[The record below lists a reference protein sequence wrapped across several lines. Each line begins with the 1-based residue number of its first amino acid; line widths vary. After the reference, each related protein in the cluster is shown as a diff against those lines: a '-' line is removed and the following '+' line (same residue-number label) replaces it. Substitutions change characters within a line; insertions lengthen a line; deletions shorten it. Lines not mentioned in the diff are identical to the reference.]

1 MRSWI
6 LTAFLLLPSTV
17 LAAGPPTEI
26 RLRAPE
32 SALTAGQRGSLV
44 IELLGENDQPAPAL
58 QDLQI
63 RLEGIG
69 ALTREKSVTLPAG
82 ASRIEVPIQAPKP
95 GLWQIEAKAPGLAS
109 GFAAVTCL
117 RERPQPAT
125 EIKALQLPAAVE
137 KKIERDLKVAA
148 AKPERQRRKELDILM
163 RRTAAEVATMESVA
177 AGDEPDDE
185 QPPPPPPP
193 PLPGLAEA
201 ALAQGKVR
209 LIAQPPRLRR
219 ERGGWE
225 SSRVEAYWFQG
236 DAPELSPRDVIL
248 SLVVEQGSGA
258 AVAPTLLN
266 IPSGQFKSAE
276 AARISARQVETA
288 VIRAFYPGGSSEPLQ
303 IEFMQ
308 SVPVRLAFDSQEQTF
323 RGLTEVTTDLFVR
336 LLDDA
341 QMPVIATHDVPVNVV
356 VQGPLGAQSSQTK
369 VPAGATQAKVSVDLN
384 RPGRYTVRASAPGMA
399 DPEPAKIRFALDWL
413 LLASSLIG
421 GILGSLTRVLYRREK
436 VWPKGLARVLALGVA
451 AALLVLL
458 LSLFGVLSVLGNVLP
473 AAKTLE
479 KIPATNLFGALLLG
493 FIAGMVFDKV
503 LGRFLGD
510 TKGGRKPKRKT
521 PEAAPATSG

>member
-32 SALTAGQRGSLV
+32 SALTAGQRGSLM
-44 IELLGENDQPAPAL
+44 IELLAENGRPVPAL
-58 QDLQI
+58 QDVQI

-69 ALTREKSVTLPAG
+69 NLSRESSVTLPAG

-95 GLWQIEAKAPGLAS
+95 GLWQIEARAPGLAS
-109 GFAAVTCL
+109 GFGVVTCL
-117 RERPQPAT
+117 KET
-125 EIKALQLPAAVE
+125 
-137 KKIERDLKVAA
+137 
-148 AKPERQRRKELDILM
+148 RRVKQVKG
-163 RRTAAEVATMESVA
+163 RTGIRIAAEADDPSSPPGESA
-177 AGDEPDDE
+177 AFGSGGAID
-185 QPPPPPPP
+185 
-193 PLPGLAEA
+193 GR
-201 ALAQGKVR
+201 VR

-225 SSRVEAYWFQG
+225 SSRVEAFWFQG
-236 DAPELSPRDVIL
+236 DAPELSPRDLTL

-276 AARISARQVETA
+276 AALISARQAETA
-288 VIRAFYPGGSSEPLQ
+288 VIKAFYPGGSSDSLS
-303 IEFMQ
+303 IEFLQ
-308 SVPVRLAFDSQEQTF
+308 SVPARLAFDSQEQTF
-323 RGLTEVTTDLFVR
+323 RGLTEVATDLFVR

-341 QMPVIATHDVPVNVV
+341 QIPVIASQDVPVDIV
-356 VQGPLGAQSSQTK
+356 VQGPVGAQSFQTK
-369 VPAGATQAKVSVDLN
+369 VPAGSTQAKVSVDLN

-399 DPEPAKIRFALDWL
+399 DPEPARIRFALDWL

-421 GILGSLTRVLYRREK
+421 GVLGSLTRVLYRREK
-436 VWPKGLARVLALGVA
+436 VWPKGLARLLVLGIA

-458 LSLFGVLSVLGNVLP
+458 LSLFGVLSILGTVLP

-479 KIPATNLFGALLLG
+479 KVPATNLFGALLLG

-503 LGRFLGD
+503 LGRFLGGS
-510 TKGGRKPKRKT
+510 GGKRAPRSRREKPK
-521 PEAAPATSG
+521 EAPAT

>member
-6 LTAFLLLPSTV
+6 LTAFFLLPSTV

-44 IELLGENDQPAPAL
+44 IELLAEDGRPVPAL
-58 QDLQI
+58 RDVQVDLK
-63 RLEGIG
+63 GIG
-69 ALTREKSVTLPAG
+69 KLSREQRVTLPAG
-82 ASRIEVPIQAPKP
+82 SSRIEVPIQTPQP
-95 GLWQIEAKAPGLAS
+95 GLWEIEARAPGLVS
-109 GFAAVTCL
+109 GFGVVTCL
-117 RERPQPAT
+117 RERPQPAR
-125 EIKALQLPAAVE
+125 EIKALQLPPAVE

-148 AKPERQRRKELDILM
+148 AKPEGQRRKALDVLM
-163 RRTAAEVATMESVA
+163 RRTAAEVATIESVA

-185 QPPPPPPP
+185 PPPPPPPP
-193 PLPGLAEA
+193 PLPGAAEV
-201 ALAQGKVR
+201 LPHQGKVR
-209 LIAQPPRLRR
+209 LIAQPPRLLR

-225 SSRVEAYWFQG
+225 NSRVDAYWFEG
-236 DAPELSPRDVIL
+236 ETPELSPRDVIL

-266 IPSGQFKSAE
+266 IPTGQFKSAE
-276 AARISARQVETA
+276 PALISARQAETA

-303 IEFMQ
+303 IEFLQ
-308 SVPVRLAFDSQEQTF
+308 SVPARLAFDSQEQTF

-341 QMPVIATHDVPVNVV
+341 QVPVIATRDVPVNVV
-356 VQGPLGAQSSQTK
+356 VQGPVGAQSFPTT
-369 VPAGATQAKVSVDLN
+369 VPAGSTQAKVSVDLN
-384 RPGRYTVRASAPGMA
+384 RPGRYTVRASAPGLA
-399 DPEPAKIRFALDWL
+399 DPEPARIRFALDWL

-436 VWPKGLARVLALGVA
+436 VWPKGLARVLALGIA

-458 LSLFGVLSVLGNVLP
+458 LSLFGVLSVLDNVLP
-473 AAKTLE
+473 AAKALE
-479 KIPATNLFGALLLG
+479 EVPATNLFGALLLG

-503 LGRFLGD
+503 LGRFLGGS
-510 TKGGRKPKRKT
+510 GGRRAPRSRREKPK
-521 PEAAPATSG
+521 EASAT